1 MSDDIR
7 PGDVVVK
14 VGGKFFIGK
23 IGRVVSIREGCF
35 SSKFKRHCRG
45 LVVSGFPKPLNGAP
59 DYADFNFR
67 KLPPASEEFTE
78 QMRALRPAK
87 QEQPA

>member
-1 MSDDIR
+1 MSYNIR

-14 VGGKFFIGK
+14 VGGEFLLGK

-35 SSKFKRHCRG
+35 SRKLGRPCRG
-45 LVVSGFPKPLNGAP
+45 LVVSGFPKPPSGAP
-59 DYADFNFR
+59 DYIDHNFR
-67 KLPPASEEFTE
+67 KIPSATEEFTE